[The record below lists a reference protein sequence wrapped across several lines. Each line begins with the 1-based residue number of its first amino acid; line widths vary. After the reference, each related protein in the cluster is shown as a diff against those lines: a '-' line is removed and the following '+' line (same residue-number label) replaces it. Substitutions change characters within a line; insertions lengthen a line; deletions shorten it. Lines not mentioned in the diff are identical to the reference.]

1 MMRPASTL
9 WLADEFYLSAHR
21 DYDGRP
27 RLNAPALSLG
37 LAGALLAELA
47 MHRRIRVD
55 PQSLELTV
63 VSADPPPD
71 ATAHAVLDQLL
82 GEPAIRSL
90 ATWLRY
96 LGRTA
101 DQRVAERLAR
111 ARIVRQTVSGPVWRK
126 ITLYP
131 PMDAND
137 AMFPSVRVTG
147 LAVRGLPIELPDAL
161 LVGLAAATG
170 LDRFLLQDVDAA
182 GRQHLRSEVD
192 RLPRPL
198 WCLLVETKAVVGAA
212 VLNRRR

>member
-1 MMRPASTL
+1 MMRPASSL

-27 RLNAPALSLG
+27 RLNDAAMSLG

-47 MHRRIRVD
+47 MHRRIHVD
-55 PQSLELTV
+55 PQALE
-63 VSADPPPD
+63 VSVISAEPPPD
-71 ATAHAVLDQLL
+71 ATAHAILDQLL
-82 GEPAIRSL
+82 GEPSIRSIS
-90 ATWLRY
+90 TWLRY
-96 LGRTA
+96 LARTA
-101 DQRVAERLAR
+101 EQRVAERLVR
-111 ARIVRQTVSGPVWRK
+111 ARVVRQVISGPMWRK
-126 ITLYP
+126 VTLHP

-137 AMFPSVRVTG
+137 AMFPAVRVTG

-170 LDRFLLQDVDAA
+170 LDRFLLQDVDAT
-182 GRQHLRSEVD
+182 GRQHLRTEVD

>member
-27 RLNAPALSLG
+27 RLNASALTLG
-37 LAGALLAELA
+37 LAAALLAELA
-47 MHRRIRVD
+47 MHRRIRID
-55 PQSLELTV
+55 PQVLELTV
-63 VSADPPPD
+63 VSNEPPPD
-71 ATAHAVLDQLL
+71 STAHAVLDQLV
-82 GEPAIRSL
+82 GEPSIRSIS
-90 ATWLRY
+90 TWLRY
-96 LGRTA
+96 LARTA
-101 DQRVAERLAR
+101 DQRVAERLVR
-111 ARIVRQTVSGPVWRK
+111 SRIVRQVSTGPMWRK
-126 ITLYP
+126 SMLHP

-137 AMFPSVRVTG
+137 AMFPAVRVTG

-170 LDRFLLQDVDAA
+170 LDRFLLQDVDAV
-182 GRQHLRSEVD
+182 GRQHLRTEVD

>member
-1 MMRPASTL
+1 MMRPTSPL

-27 RLNAPALSLG
+27 RLNSSALTLG
-37 LAGALLAELA
+37 LASALLAELA

-55 PQSLELTV
+55 PQQLELTV
-63 VSADPPPD
+63 VSNEPPPD

-82 GEPAIRSL
+82 GEPLIKSIS
-90 ATWLRY
+90 TWLRY
-96 LGRTA
+96 LSRTA
-101 DQRVAERLAR
+101 DQRVAERLVR
-111 ARIVRQTVSGPVWRK
+111 SRIVRQVSTGPMWRK
-126 ITLYP
+126 STLHP

-170 LDRFLLQDVDAA
+170 LDRFLLQDVDAV
-182 GRQHLRSEVD
+182 GRQHLRTEVD
-192 RLPRPL
+192 RLPRSL

>member
-1 MMRPASTL
+1 MMRPASSL
-9 WLADEFYLSAHR
+9 WLADEYYLSAHR
-21 DYDGRP
+21 DFDGRP
-27 RLNAPALSLG
+27 RLNAAALSLG
-37 LAGALLAELA
+37 LAAALLAELA

-55 PQSLELTV
+55 PQALEVTV
-63 VSADPPPD
+63 ISADPPPD
-71 ATAHAVLDQLL
+71 ATAHAILDQLM
-82 GEPAIRSL
+82 GEPSIRSIS
-90 ATWLRY
+90 TWLRY
-96 LGRTA
+96 LSRTA
-101 DQRVAERLAR
+101 EERVAERLMR
-111 ARIVRQTVSGPVWRK
+111 ARVVRQVITGPKWRRT
-126 ITLYP
+126 TLHP

-170 LDRFLLQDVDAA
+170 LDRFLLQDVDVT
-182 GRQHLRSEVD
+182 GRQHLRTEVD

>member
-1 MMRPASTL
+1 MMRPASSL

-27 RLNAPALSLG
+27 RLNASALTLG

-47 MHRRIRVD
+47 MHRRIRID
-55 PQSLELTV
+55 PQQLELAV
-63 VSADPPPD
+63 VSAEPPPD
-71 ATAHAVLDQLL
+71 ATAHAILDQLM
-82 GEPAIRSL
+82 GEPAIRSIS
-90 ATWLRY
+90 TWLKY
-96 LGRTA
+96 LARSA
-101 DQRVAERLAR
+101 DQRVAERLVR
-111 ARIVRQTVSGPVWRK
+111 ARVVRQVASGPVWRK
-126 ITLYP
+126 SMLHP

-137 AMFPSVRVTG
+137 ALFPAVRVTG

-170 LDRFLLQDVDAA
+170 LDRFLLQDVDVT

-192 RLPRPL
+192 RLPRSL

>member
-1 MMRPASTL
+1 MRPASTL

-27 RLNAPALSLG
+27 RLNASALTLG
-37 LAGALLAELA
+37 LAAALLAELA
-47 MHRRIRVD
+47 MHRRIRID
-55 PQSLELTV
+55 PQVLELTV
-63 VSADPPPD
+63 VSNEPPPD
-71 ATAHAVLDQLL
+71 STAHAVLDQLV
-82 GEPAIRSL
+82 GEPSIRSIS
-90 ATWLRY
+90 TWLRY
-96 LGRTA
+96 LARTA
-101 DQRVAERLAR
+101 DQRVAERLVR
-111 ARIVRQTVSGPVWRK
+111 SRIVRQVSTGPMWRK
-126 ITLYP
+126 SMLHP

-137 AMFPSVRVTG
+137 AMFPAVRVTG

-170 LDRFLLQDVDAA
+170 LDRFLLQDVDAV
-182 GRQHLRSEVD
+182 GRQHLRTEVD

>member
-1 MMRPASTL
+1 MRPASSL

-21 DYDGRP
+21 DFDGRP
-27 RLNAPALSLG
+27 RLNQSALTLG

-55 PQSLELTV
+55 PQQLELTV
-63 VSADPPPD
+63 VNADPPPD

-82 GEPAIRSL
+82 GEPAIRSIS
-90 ATWLRY
+90 TWLRY
-96 LGRTA
+96 LGRSA
-101 DQRVAERLAR
+101 DQRVAERLMR
-111 ARIVRQTVSGPVWRK
+111 ARVVREVVTGPMWRK
-126 ITLYP
+126 TTLHP

-137 AMFPSVRVTG
+137 AMFPAARVTG
-147 LAVRGLPIELPDAL
+147 LAVRGLPVELPDAL

-182 GRQHLRSEVD
+182 GRQHLRTEVD